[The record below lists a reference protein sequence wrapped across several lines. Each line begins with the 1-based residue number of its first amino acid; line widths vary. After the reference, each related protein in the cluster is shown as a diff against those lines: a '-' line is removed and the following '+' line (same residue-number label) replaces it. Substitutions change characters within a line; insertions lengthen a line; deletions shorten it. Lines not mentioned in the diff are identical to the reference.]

1 MNTEI
6 NELEIIYAIVNCG
19 LGSKILHTA
28 KGHGISGGTIFL
40 ARGTA
45 NNQILKYLGLCDI
58 RKEIVVMVSKKSV
71 VSKVIDILDKV
82 FLFEKPNHG
91 IVFTMPINDVVGI
104 KKLEGTNRNIV
115 EGEIMYHTITVIVDR
130 GKAEQVIDAA
140 VKAGSKGGTIV
151 NGRGSGIHEVSKLFS
166 MEVEPEKEIV
176 LILSE
181 SDNTDNI
188 VSSIRKD
195 LEIDKAG
202 NGIIYIQNVNQTFGI
217 HK

>member
-28 KGHGISGGTIFL
+28 KDHGISGGTIFL

-58 RKEIVVMVSKKSV
+58 RKEIVVMVSKKST
-71 VSKVIDILDKV
+71 VSKVVDILDKV
-82 FLFEKPNHG
+82 FLFNKPNHG
-91 IVFTMPINDVVGI
+91 IVFTMPINDVMGI

-188 VSSIRKD
+188 VSSIRED